1 MYSRCRAFKILIVLF
16 TDPDDY
22 VLSDNA
28 RVNLTSLGE
37 TECINITVVNDD
49 VREINET
56 LFLRPMSTNS
66 RDMVTG
72 VNFTLVVLDDGDG
85 ENTL

>member
-1 MYSRCRAFKILIVLF
+1 
-16 TDPDDY
+16 
-22 VLSDNA
+22 
-28 RVNLTSLGE
+28 
-37 TECINITVVNDD
+37 VVNDD

-85 ENTL
+85 EDTF

>member
-1 MYSRCRAFKILIVLF
+1 MLG
-16 TDPDDY
+16 
-22 VLSDNA
+22 DNA

-37 TECINITVVNDD
+37 TECINITVVTDD